1 MNTNNTNIDTTTGM
15 HPLALRYGKYIL
27 ATELSIDQV
36 RDLPNFR
43 EIYDKV
49 NAEWI
54 ASGPKRPTFAT
65 NGLDEKLALEQFY
78 EEIDGIC
85 FEEGERT
92 PEQMERIYNP
102 EAHPEIPGLRAKFHV
117 EPIPTADETLD
128 RIVESLLDKPFTYR
142 RPDGTP
148 AECTIVDFGTSRRF
162 ASGKYYVV
170 SHGDDEVMY
179 TEDDVKSILENRV
192 E

>member
-1 MNTNNTNIDTTTGM
+1 MSNNTDTTM
-15 HPLALRYGKYIL
+15 HPLALRYGRYTL
-27 ATELSIDQV
+27 ARELSTAQV
-36 RDLPNFR
+36 RDLPNFD

-54 ASGPKRPTFAT
+54 ASGPKRPKFGD
-65 NGLDEKLALEQFY
+65 GLDEKLALKQFY
-78 EEIDGIC
+78 EEIDKIC
-85 FEEGERT
+85 FEEDERT
-92 PEQMERIYNP
+92 PEQMERIFNP
-102 EAHPEIPGLRAKFHV
+102 EAHPEIPGLRVKV
-117 EPIPTADETLD
+117 ESIPAADDRSLD

-148 AECTIVDFGTSRRF
+148 AECTIVDFGSSRRF
-162 ASGKYYVV
+162 ASGKYYLV
-170 SHGDDEVMY
+170 SHGDDEVVY